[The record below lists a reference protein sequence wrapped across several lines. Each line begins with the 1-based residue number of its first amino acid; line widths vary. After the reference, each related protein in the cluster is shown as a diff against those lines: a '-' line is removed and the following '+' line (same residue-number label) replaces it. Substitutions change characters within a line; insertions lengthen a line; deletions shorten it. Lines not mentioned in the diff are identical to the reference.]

1 MDKKLNEL
9 KNKKDRVDN
18 LMILPV
24 ELRDSEDVIKLSDV
38 YKDILREVGNKN
50 NLIPFL
56 SGFTSLPVEEDL
68 DKIEIL
74 LKNYK
79 KVEGDF
85 FPSKVQVCSKES
97 KVEEEDIG
105 FRSANHKAIT
115 HKSNESKDNKS
126 NKDSNKMDE
135 SSNVETYIL
144 DRIRNEILE
153 NVNNISWDDIV
164 GLGNVKKTIN
174 EIVLWPML
182 RPDLF
187 TGLRGPP
194 KGLLLFGP
202 PGTGKTMIGKCIASQ
217 CKATFFSISASSLTS
232 KWVGEGE
239 KMVRALFFLA
249 RSMQPSVIFIDEIDS
264 LLTQRTENENE
275 GSRRIKTEFLVQFD
289 GTSTSNDDR
298 ILVIGATNRPQEIDE
313 AARRR
318 LVKRIYVT
326 LPCEEARKEMV
337 FKLMKDYKNNL
348 SDEDLKEVAKITKGY
363 SGSDMFNLCRE
374 ASLEPLRE
382 IENISNFKCE
392 NTRPIGLEDFIR
404 SMKQIKKSVAI
415 NELDQYKEWNEIYG
429 SS

>member
-1 MDKKLNEL
+1 
-9 KNKKDRVDN
+9 
-18 LMILPV
+18 
-24 ELRDSEDVIKLSDV
+24 
-38 YKDILREVGNKN
+38 
-50 NLIPFL
+50 
-56 SGFTSLPVEEDL
+56 
-68 DKIEIL
+68 
-74 LKNYK
+74 
-79 KVEGDF
+79 
-85 FPSKVQVCSKES
+85 
-97 KVEEEDIG
+97 
-105 FRSANHKAIT
+105 
-115 HKSNESKDNKS
+115 
-126 NKDSNKMDE
+126 
-135 SSNVETYIL
+135 
-144 DRIRNEILE
+144 
-153 NVNNISWDDIV
+153 
-164 GLGNVKKTIN
+164 
-174 EIVLWPML
+174 
-182 RPDLF
+182 
-187 TGLRGPP
+187 
-194 KGLLLFGP
+194 
-202 PGTGKTMIGKCIASQ
+202 
-217 CKATFFSISASSLTS
+217 
-232 KWVGEGE
+232 
-239 KMVRALFFLA
+239 MVRALFFLA

-326 LPCEEARKEMV
+326 LPCEEARKEMI

-392 NTRPIGLEDFIR
+392 NTRPIGLEDFVR